1 MKLLTIEPLENE
13 RQDEDILRSCK
24 ILRTDAKGRAE
35 KEERL
40 WFQFPTVEKYPDSD
54 DCDSYLL
61 AMFMEGMKERRKIVV
76 KGSVSGEL
84 LSNLVELQAVWDKW
98 DPKRYGLVDI
108 EVDHIRENGVRAPG
122 AVCAFSGG
130 VDGSFTLWRHSQNKC
145 SYRSQKINFCSLVHG
160 FDIPLADTGAFEVA
174 LKRAANTLE
183 NIGLKIL
190 PIRTNYREI
199 TKKWTHKFSAAL
211 TAALSNFK
219 YLSGTC
225 LIGSGKSYDELV
237 IPYGS
242 SPITDHLLSSGEF
255 GVIHDGASHNRV
267 EKVAQIA
274 EWQKGVSN
282 LRVCFQ
288 VSQNGENCGKCEKC
302 VRTKLNF
309 LACNQ
314 PVPDCFPESVSIEN
328 QLQGASIKKFLKK
341 AAKKNDYVHTEWQQI
356 LDYADRHK
364 VKASWTITVR
374 ELLGKKRWVDLFKRK

>member
-13 RQDEDILRSCK
+13 RQGEDILRSCK
-24 ILRTDAKGRAE
+24 ILRTDEKGRAE

-40 WFQFPTVEKYPDSD
+40 WFQFPSVEKYPDSD

-61 AMFMEGMKERRKIVV
+61 AMFMEGMEEERKIVV
-76 KGSVSGEL
+76 KGSASGEL
-84 LSNLVELQAVWDKW
+84 LSNLVELQSIWNKCV
-98 DPKRYGLVDI
+98 PERYGLVDI
-108 EVDHIRENGVRAPG
+108 EVDHIRESGVRVPG

-130 VDGSFTLWRHSQNKC
+130 VDGSFTVWRHSQSKY

-160 FDIPLADTGAFEVA
+160 FDISLADADAFENA
-174 LKRAANTLE
+174 LKRAEDTLE
-183 NIGLKIL
+183 DIDLTIL

-242 SPITDHLLSSGEF
+242 SPITDHLLSSGDF
-255 GVIHDGASHNRV
+255 GVIHDGSSHNRV

-274 EWQKGVSN
+274 EWKKGVSN

-288 VSQNGENCGKCEKC
+288 AAQNGENCGKCEKC

-314 PVPDCFPESVSIEN
+314 PVPDCFSELESVED
-328 QLQGASIKKFLKK
+328 QLRGAAIKKALKK

-364 VKASWTITVR
+364 VKASWQAQVR
-374 ELLGKKRWVDLFKRK
+374 NLLGKKSWIDLIR